1 MSVLRKSALAVAV
14 SSTAAFAVIGAG
26 SGPADAA
33 GKYYGTLAVSR
44 TTGKVVAAVDHP
56 SRVSADA
63 EAIRECAVY
72 DCELVQR
79 FVDGC
84 AAIARG
90 ADGRYGWAAAGTRT
104 EAEQFAI
111 AALGESAPPFPDL
124 GSAQPRPADIAVSAC
139 TKNAS

>member
-14 SSTAAFAVIGAG
+14 TSIAAIGVG
-26 SGPADAA
+26 SGVAGAA
-33 GKYYGTLAVSR
+33 PQYYGTLGLSR

-56 SRVSADA
+56 NRVRADA
-63 EAIRECAVY
+63 EAIRECGVY

-79 FVDGC
+79 FSDGC

-90 ADGRYGWAAAGTRT
+90 ADGKYAWAAAATRVD
-104 EAEQFAI
+104 AETA
-111 AALGESAPPFPDL
+111 AADALGESAPPFPDL
-124 GSAQPRPADIAVSAC
+124 GSAQPRRADIAISAC